1 MMIACDIMIIRFLGD
16 PMTYTS
22 LARDFNEHMMIYNDI
37 QKIVKCCELWL
48 PDDFLKQCNFYHMT
62 GNGKHTTHKNGDL
75 GDGLLLFYHDYPK

>member
-1 MMIACDIMIIRFLGD
+1 
-16 PMTYTS
+16 MTYTS

-48 PDDFLKQCNFYHMT
+48 PDDFLKQCNFYPMT